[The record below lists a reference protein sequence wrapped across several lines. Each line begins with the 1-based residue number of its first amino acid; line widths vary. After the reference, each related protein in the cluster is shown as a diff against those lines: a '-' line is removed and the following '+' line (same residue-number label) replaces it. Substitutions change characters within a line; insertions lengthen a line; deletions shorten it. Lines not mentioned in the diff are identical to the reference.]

1 MSMKL
6 HEMQQKRSEIA
17 KQMRQ
22 LNDQAK
28 EQKRAFTDDENK
40 RWGDMQKEHDD
51 LDTMIQREEL
61 LRSQD
66 ERYAQDDTTEQR
78 SGSQPTE
85 EQQRTQAFTAYLRQ
99 GFAELPPEQKAHLRA
114 MGVAT
119 GAAGGFTVP
128 EQFLNRVAES
138 MKAFG
143 GLANVCQVLNTSS
156 GNPIPW
162 ATTDGTGEEG
172 EMIGENEEAG
182 KSDPALG
189 QISIGAKKMTSKII
203 LVSNELLT
211 DSAIDIDG
219 FVARRIGQRLGRG
232 EARQIMTGD
241 GTGNNIKG
249 LVNQITKS
257 TQAALASGVA
267 YEDLIKLKH
276 SVDPAYRTGP
286 NVRFMFNDNV
296 FKGFKLMKDSQ
307 GRPLWLPAIAGVAP
321 ATIDGDQYVIDQALA
336 DPAAGKASTL
346 YGDFYS
352 VILRRVAAMA
362 LRRLTERYAEF
373 DQMGFIA
380 FHRFDVLLE
389 DKGAVGKLTHD

>member
-1 MSMKL
+1 MKL
-6 HEMQQKRSEIA
+6 HEMLQKRSAIA
-17 KQMRQ
+17 VQMRQ
-22 LNDQAK
+22 LNEQAK
-28 EQKRAFTDDENK
+28 EQKRAFSEEENK

-51 LDTMIQREEL
+51 LDALIQREEL

-66 ERYAQDDTTEQR
+66 ERYAQDDQTER
-78 SGSQPTE
+78 SAPQSTE
-85 EQQRTQAFTAYLRQ
+85 EQKRAEAFSAYLRQ
-99 GFAELPPEQKAHLRA
+99 GFAELSPEMKEQLRA

-128 EQFLNRVAES
+128 TEFVNRVAES
-138 MKAFG
+138 MRAFG
-143 GLANVCQVLNTSS
+143 GLANVCQVLNTSN

-172 EMIGENEEAG
+172 EMIAENEEASKG
-182 KSDPALG
+182 DPSFG
-189 QISIGAKKMTSKII
+189 QIAIGAKKMTSKII

-241 GTGNNIKG
+241 GQGNNIKG

-257 TQAALASGVA
+257 KQASLATAVA
-267 YEDLIKLKH
+267 YEDLIQLKH

-373 DQMGFIA
+373 DQMGFLA

-389 DKGAVGKLTHD
+389 DKGAVGKLIHA

>member
-1 MSMKL
+1 MKL

-28 EQKRAFTDDENK
+28 DQKRAFSEEENK

-51 LDTMIQREEL
+51 LESMIQREEL

-66 ERYAQDDTTEQR
+66 ERYAQDDQIERSAPQSTEA
-78 SGSQPTE
+78 
-85 EQQRTQAFTAYLRQ
+85 QQRAAAFTTYLRQ
-99 GFAELPPEQKAHLRA
+99 GFSDLPPEMKAQLRA
-114 MGVAT
+114 MGTTT
-119 GAAGGFTVP
+119 GAAGGFTTPTEFV
-128 EQFLNRVAES
+128 NRVVES
-138 MKAFG
+138 MKAYG
-143 GLANVCQVLNTSS
+143 GLASVCQLLNTSH
-156 GNPIPW
+156 GNSISW

-172 EMIGENEEAG
+172 EMIGENDEAG
-182 KSDPALG
+182 KGEPTFGED
-189 QISIGAKKMTSKII
+189 SIGAKKMTSKII
-203 LVSNELLT
+203 LVSNELLA

-232 EARQIMTGD
+232 ESRQIMVGD
-241 GTGNNIKG
+241 GLNNNVKG

-257 TQAALASGVA
+257 KQAALASGVA
-267 YEDLIKLKH
+267 YEDLIQLKH
-276 SVDPAYRTGP
+276 SVDPSYRNGP

-307 GRPLWLPAIAGVAP
+307 GRPLWLPAISGVAP

-362 LRRLTERYAEF
+362 LRRLTERYAEY
-373 DQMGFIA
+373 DQMGFVA

-389 DKGAVGKLTHD
+389 DKAAVSKLIHA